1 MHLRTYLWRW
11 VIKRN
16 GDWVIGVLLGVL
28 GHCLGVLLLDL
39 LQDGGGQDYL
49 AVRHWVVTQ
58 IVAQGSWVQTRV
70 EHDLGNVNGTCC
82 KHKDLGFDGD
92 RRCLCEVLDDSFRD
106 MGFVLS

>member
-1 MHLRTYLWRW
+1 MHVRTYLWRW

-16 GDWVIGVLLGVL
+16 GDWVIRVLLGVL

-39 LQDGGGQDYL
+39 MQDGGGQDYL

-82 KHKDLGFDGD
+82 KHKDLGLDGD
-92 RRCLCEVLDDSFRD
+92 RCCLCEVLDDGFRD
-106 MGFVLS
+106 MGFVLI